1 MPPPTASCF
10 VPALPVPGNGANNAR
25 VLEAHR
31 SARFDA
37 LLQLISEVQR
47 RRDIDEVAAVVAAR
61 WKHCASVTHW
71 RLVSVYG
78 GQAVCIRARGARV
91 EVEERPLV
99 ALDAYDANQW
109 QRSLPQELSGP
120 ALAEARPSLP
130 AELAGPQAVHLTVLP
145 LLQGSLCVGMLNAVS
160 SAPPDALDRK
170 FIAQVVA
177 AMSARVVTILTERTL
192 TAGLLR
198 AERQLAEHQ
207 NAAMLG
213 RIVGGIAHELN
224 TPLAVQI
231 SACASL
237 LPLLEGMGVDPE
249 LSDVE
254 LSDVVKLV
262 ETQAHRAAGIVR
274 RLKQV
279 LAASTVAPA
288 QPTPLVQTLGMIA
301 AGQAA
306 HKNAPTIDVSGPDD
320 AISAL
325 DPNALGCVIAELLD
339 NARLHGARRV
349 ELAVVPLALPA
360 SGWCI
365 EVRDDGPGMAD
376 DVAAQMFEPFF
387 TTGRARGLIGLGGY
401 IALNLARDAL
411 GATMQVQSAVGRG
424 TVVRLNL
431 GKAAPAQP

>member
-1 MPPPTASCF
+1 MAPPTADCF
-10 VPALPVPGNGANNAR
+10 VPALPVLDNGGPNAR

-37 LLQLISEVQR
+37 LLQLIAEVQR
-47 RRDIDEVAAVVAAR
+47 RRDIDEVAAVVASR

-71 RLVSVYG
+71 RLVSVYA
-78 GQAVCIRARGARV
+78 GQAVCISARGARV
-91 EVEERPLV
+91 EVEERPLA
-99 ALDAYDANQW
+99 ALAAFDALQW
-109 QRSLPQELSGP
+109 QRGLPQELSGP
-120 ALAEARPSLP
+120 ALAEVRPSLP
-130 AELAGPQAVHLTVLP
+130 TELAGPQAVHLTVLP
-145 LLQGSLCVGMLNAVS
+145 LLQGSVCVGMLNALS

-170 FIAQVVA
+170 FIAQVGA
-177 AMSARVVTILTERTL
+177 AMSARVLAILTERTL

-198 AERQLAEHQ
+198 AGRQLAEQQ

-237 LPLLEGMGVDPE
+237 LPLLEGMGIDP
-249 LSDVE
+249 E

-279 LAASTVAPA
+279 LAASSVAPL
-288 QPTPLVQTLGMIA
+288 QTTPLVQTLGMIA
-301 AGQAA
+301 AGQGA
-306 HKNAPTIDVSGPDD
+306 HKNAPMINVSGPDD
-320 AISAL
+320 ATSAL
-325 DPNALGCVIAELLD
+325 DPNALGGVVSELLD
-339 NARLHGARRV
+339 NARLHGARQV
-349 ELAVVPLALPA
+349 ELAVVPLPLPA

-376 DVAAQMFEPFF
+376 DVAARMFEPLF

-401 IALNLARDAL
+401 IAHSLARDAL
-411 GATMQVQSAVGRG
+411 GATMQVQSAVGQG

-431 GKAAPAQP
+431 GKTVQAQP